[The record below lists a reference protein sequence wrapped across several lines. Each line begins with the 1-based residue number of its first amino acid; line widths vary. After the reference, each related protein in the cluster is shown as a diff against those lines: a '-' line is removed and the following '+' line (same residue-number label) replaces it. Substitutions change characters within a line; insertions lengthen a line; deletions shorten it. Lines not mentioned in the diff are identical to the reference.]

1 MASTTVVKTIGSTG
15 VFSTP
20 QLWEDGAPDNL
31 TTAERSAAGTFAV
44 ASFVQGESL
53 TFVGS
58 GATGK
63 FLDTDSTGPGTGSY
77 VTYGITAGNPAASD
91 VVTGGTSAAT
101 CILSSGTADF
111 VGVIW
116 QGKCQNQEFGG
127 AGAQLIITGATVSGT
142 AYKELTTEN
151 GASFRDHANVQTSA
165 LRYNAANGCGITGSG
180 VDTSTVSLAEAFC
193 RLLGTQVSATGSG
206 GRGASI
212 TNGGIIVNNCIV
224 EGLYTGTS
232 STIGVFNVNG
242 SATCANTLVVQRASA
257 ADHIVSTGT
266 SNPSFYNCTFVAA
279 DDLATAPTSVFL
291 SGASGTVTV
300 QNCGLFAGDSTK
312 AIKAGSATF
321 NFTTCYSD
329 ISGTSGVTQTTYSSE
344 FQNVNDAT
352 RDFRLKSGAAQI
364 DTGTTD
370 TTNAAIDIAGTAR
383 PSGAAYDVGAWEF
396 LQPAPALFESSWTTM
411 EPQTNPLTISVW

>member
-1 MASTTVVKTIGSTG
+1 MASTTVTKTIGSTG
-15 VFSTP
+15 TFSTP
-20 QLWEDGAPDNL
+20 QLWDDGAPADL
-31 TTAERSAAGTFAV
+31 TTAERSEAGTFAV
-44 ASFVQGESL
+44 TSFVQGETL

-58 GATGK
+58 SATGV

-77 VTYGITAGNPAASD
+77 ITYGITTGNPAASD
-91 VVTGGTSAAT
+91 VVTGTSTAT

-116 QGKCQNQEFGG
+116 QGQGQNQEFSS
-127 AGAQLIITGATVSGT
+127 ASITLTASGSTVSST
-142 AYKELTTEN
+142 VHKQLTTVA
-151 GASFRDHANVQTSA
+151 GASFRDHANVQTNA
-165 LRYNAANGCGITGSG
+165 LRYNASNGCGIITTNDGTCVISSETFFSMSNVQVSSIAGSSGVAYRTDGGGTNENLILEGAKTAASTFNATVSINGAATLRNSVIIQRGSG
-180 VDTSTVSLAEAFC
+180 AEQIVATST
-193 RLLGTQVSATGSG
+193 
-206 GRGASI
+206 ASP
-212 TNGGIIVNNCIV
+212 
-224 EGLYTGTS
+224 
-232 STIGVFNVNG
+232 F
-242 SATCANTLVVQRASA
+242 
-257 ADHIVSTGT
+257 
-266 SNPSFYNCTFVAA
+266 FYNVTIACP
-279 DDLATAPTSVFL
+279 DDLATAPTSIFN

-352 RDFRLKSGAAQI
+352 RDFRLKTGAAQI

-370 TTNAAIDIAGTAR
+370 TTNAAIDIAKTNR

-396 LQPAPALFESSWTTM
+396 VQAGQSVNVGWESTGMW
-411 EPQTNPLTISVW
+411 L